1 MNERLTFVP
10 VPPVFFFQRWNE
22 TANRL
27 RDIQFSSYSA
37 FRVTGFAC
45 GFFWFKCIEA
55 LEESFHEHGKNYEKE
70 KKKKRRKKL
79 GKHSFTVHYTSITQ
93 NRGSKIDF
101 VGGNRAWQV
110 VAFDIEGS
118 DRSRVDVTRD
128 SSIVWNLRIML
139 DILVIK
145 GWERERKQW
154 FLDRSPFHGYFPH
167 FRGRISLEFSLRF
180 SPSIIP
186 TTRPGKS
193 LETLKR
199 SMLFQV
205 VSSVE

>member
-1 MNERLTFVP
+1 MYRSTRRIFP
-10 VPPVFFFQRWNE
+10 RAW
-22 TANRL
+22 
-27 RDIQFSSYSA
+27 
-37 FRVTGFAC
+37 
-45 GFFWFKCIEA
+45 
-55 LEESFHEHGKNYEKE
+55 EKLWKR

-145 GWERERKQW
+145 GWERERERAVVS
-154 FLDRSPFHGYFPH
+154 RSFSVPRIFSAFSRKNFP
-167 FRGRISLEFSLRF
+167 RIFFTIL
-180 SPSIIP
+180 SIYYSNDTSRQI
-186 TTRPGKS
+186 TRNV
-193 LETLKR
+193 ETVN
-199 SMLFQV
+199 V
-205 VSSVE
+205 VSSCFKRGIITWNLLPRSRSKWIENRAKWS

>member
-1 MNERLTFVP
+1 MWIV
-10 VPPVFFFQRWNE
+10 
-22 TANRL
+22 
-27 RDIQFSSYSA
+27 
-37 FRVTGFAC
+37 
-45 GFFWFKCIEA
+45 WFKCIEA

-93 NRGSKIDF
+93 NQGSKIDF

-145 GWERERKQW
+145 G
-154 FLDRSPFHGYFPH
+154 
-167 FRGRISLEFSLRF
+167 
-180 SPSIIP
+180 
-186 TTRPGKS
+186 
-193 LETLKR
+193 
-199 SMLFQV
+199 
-205 VSSVE
+205 